1 MNPKQSGLQSIRS
14 FLNMSMDLSA
24 PESTDS
30 ESLDLPSDDLNIQN
44 AWESGSITML
54 MKLLNETQDDNW
66 DSVVQRI
73 WTHPHEILIMGK
85 SNGQNSLHSACMRY
99 PPIEVIQEMLR
110 VAPEAALQQNR
121 DGETP
126 LHLASYSAS
135 EEVQAMLL
143 EAAPQ
148 AMLMQDRYGDT
159 PLHFAARSGATNR
172 LMEKFLRASPNSLTI
187 RNACGFTPFWLLP
200 RSYLEADTIEET
212 LDDEGYDYK
221 IDFDLMALFLRAS
234 YPDAINIP
242 NFTKIIGTPGTTPGT
257 PWLVHAAAATPACP
271 REVIQFLGRILS
283 EQSLKYNKQGMTP
296 LLLASKAFVME
307 EPLQTNDEMDEGQ
320 MSTLETLEN
329 MPLKENEQ
337 VLDIILRW
345 DKKAAS
351 YADAE
356 GRLPLAHAIIS
367 DKPLDGGV
375 RELIKACPRALEVRD
390 IPSRFYPFQLAAI
403 HSSEIDT
410 VYTVVRSL
418 PELISIGSYE
428 FKQISPNFDFA
439 EEYGQK
445 RRCTRSELD

>member
-1 MNPKQSGLQSIRS
+1 MA
-14 FLNMSMDLSA
+14 FLDLSVI
-24 PESTDS
+24 ERTDS
-30 ESLDLPSDDLNIQN
+30 ESLEMPSNDCTLQSALEKRNLRDFP
-44 AWESGSITML
+44 TML

-99 PPIEVIQEMLR
+99 PPLEVIQEMLR

-172 LMEKFLRASPNSLTI
+172 LMEKFLRASPNSLMI

-200 RSYLEADTIEET
+200 RSYLEADSIEEI

-221 IDFDLMALFLRAS
+221 IDFDLMVLFLRAS
-234 YPDAINIP
+234 YPDGMNVP
-242 NFTKIIGTPGTTPGT
+242 DEVFKIDRERGY
-257 PWLVHAAAATPACP
+257 PWLVHSAAATPACP
-271 REVIQFLGRILS
+271 REVIQFLGRVLP

-296 LLLASKAFVME
+296 LLLASKALVME
-307 EPLQTNDEMDEGQ
+307 EPAQANDEMDEGQ
-320 MSTLETLEN
+320 MSIFERLEN
-329 MPLKENEQ
+329 ESVQENEE
-337 VLDIILRW
+337 VLDIILNW
-345 DKKAAS
+345 DKMAAS
-351 YADAE
+351 YADAC

-428 FKQISPNFDFA
+428 FKQIPPNFDFSD
-439 EEYGQK
+439 EYGQK
-445 RRCTRSELD
+445 RRCTRSDLD